1 MQSFAEKDK
10 KKSKTNNRFKHR
22 NYNSPRYWQPGQQ
35 LTYSDIKLLA
45 EVKNF
50 YQENGYTPAKEDI
63 SNTLQLK
70 SRFRTWK
77 NVLAA
82 AGLPDRNDPDNQRKR
97 MAAIDCRKQSADK
110 TDL

>member
-10 KKSKTNNRFKHR
+10 KKSKINNRFKHR

-35 LTYSDIKLLA
+35 LTYSDMKLLA

-77 NVLAA
+77 NVLEA

-97 MAAIDCRKQSADK
+97 MAAIDCRKQSVDK

>member
-10 KKSKTNNRFKHR
+10 KKLKTNNRFKHK
-22 NYNSPRYWQPGQQ
+22 NYSSSQYWQLGQQ
-35 LTYSDIKLLA
+35 LTENDEKLLA